1 MKRIAYI
8 VMAAMLLIA
17 AACSSPSEVSI
28 TGEIEGAGS
37 ADVVVTYFARGGV
50 QRKSV
55 TANDGRFTVNFES
68 STSTLAMVTL
78 DDGRL
83 IAPLVVANGDK
94 IDLKANVD
102 DPSKLKVTGSEQSEL
117 IARWVADNSALLRQ
131 SNDSLVNRA
140 VADFVGKNTDRLA
153 STAVLITYFRSA
165 GNEVTAD
172 SLFSLL
178 SGQARA
184 AEVVQGFN
192 SVVSAQQVS
201 SVRGNLPYMTLYER
215 CDSTINFYP
224 GAHAV
229 NLLCFVNDD
238 RSQRTEATGMLRRL
252 TDSLSEKRFYGLE
265 LSAAPDSATWIESLE
280 IKAPEWDQVWLMAS
294 VGTPAVRE
302 LAIPRLPYYIVA
314 DSTGRQLYRG
324 QSASR
329 AEAEVMKMYH
339 GDNK

>member
-192 SVVSAQQVS
+192 SVVSAQLVS

-224 GAHAV
+224 AAHASY
-229 NLLCFVNDD
+229 
-238 RSQRTEATGMLRRL
+238 RPEQ
-252 TDSLSEKRFYGLE
+252 
-265 LSAAPDSATWIESLE
+265 SAAPDSATWIESLE